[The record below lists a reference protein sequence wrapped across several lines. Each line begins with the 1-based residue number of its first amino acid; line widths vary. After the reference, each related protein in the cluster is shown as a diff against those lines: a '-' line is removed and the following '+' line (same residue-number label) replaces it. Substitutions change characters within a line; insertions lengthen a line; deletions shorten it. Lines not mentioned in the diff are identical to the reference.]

1 MNKQDKKEIMNLIK
15 YKKMLGGRTM
25 IKDFL
30 DTIARNYL
38 KSEECKRLSEE
49 FRYASKVKIKMYNG
63 KGKCTGKY
71 QTINTNLLSEAFE
84 QMSENYK
91 DKSVKMLEHQ
101 MEANQ

>member
-1 MNKQDKKEIMNLIK
+1 
-15 YKKMLGGRTM
+15 M

-38 KSEECKRLSEE
+38 KSEECRKLYDE
-49 FRYASKVKIKMYNG
+49 FRYASKVEIKLYNS

-71 QTINTNLLSEAFE
+71 KTANTSLLSEAFE

-91 DKSVKMLEHQ
+91 KKSVEILQNQ
-101 MEANQ
+101 MEVEE